1 MEKPA
6 PLPGEDA
13 EASLDK
19 ASTTQPPVRYV
30 LFPRKGGWS
39 SFPYPDIAALLSI
52 EGEVYYVSSLTQ
64 TEDVP
69 PVITVISLP
78 EAGLTIAG
86 TSHRSRGRPSLLA
99 NSYGF
104 AGA

>member
-6 PLPGEDA
+6 PLPGEDT
-13 EASLDK
+13 EASQDK

-69 PVITVISLP
+69 PVITVISSLK
-78 EAGLTIAG
+78 
-86 TSHRSRGRPSLLA
+86 PSSYCWNLA
-99 NSYGF
+99 P
-104 AGA
+104 